1 MVQPITVKVLQSSN
15 SGGGYIWALVAVH
28 ILHLVFGLA
37 YLVVN
42 ALRVWNGTI
51 HAGDSVRMKAMGIY
65 WHFLGLLW
73 IYLFAFLF
81 LLH

>member
-1 MVQPITVKVLQSSN
+1 
-15 SGGGYIWALVAVH
+15 
-28 ILHLVFGLA
+28 
-37 YLVVN
+37 
-42 ALRVWNGTI
+42 VWNGTI
-51 HAGDSVRMKAMGIY
+51 HAGDAVRMKAMGIY